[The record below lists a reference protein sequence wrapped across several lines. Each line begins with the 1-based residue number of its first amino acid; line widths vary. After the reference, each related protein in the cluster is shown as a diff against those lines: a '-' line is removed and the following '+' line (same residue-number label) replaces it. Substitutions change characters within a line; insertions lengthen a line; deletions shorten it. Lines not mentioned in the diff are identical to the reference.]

1 MSDNEYPAIA
11 VGGANVYWT
20 TSTSLMSVPIHG
32 GTPVT
37 VASQSYPV
45 AVAADAANVY
55 YTSLMDGEQNGIVL
69 QQPAAG
75 GAVITLGTGQYYPNS
90 VVVDGSNVYWTT
102 GAGGAGTVVSAPIG
116 GGTPVTLAASQAEP
130 ASLAANSTTLFW
142 VNYGDGSIHSVPK

>member
-1 MSDNEYPAIA
+1 
-11 VGGANVYWT
+11 
-20 TSTSLMSVPIHG
+20 MSVPIHG

-37 VASQSYPV
+37 VASQTYPV
-45 AVAADAANVY
+45 AVVADATNVY
-55 YTSLMDGEQNGIVL
+55 YTSIRDGEQNGLVL

-75 GAVITLGTGQYYPNS
+75 GTVITLGTGQYYPNS
-90 VVVDGSNVYWTT
+90 VVVDGTNVYWTT

-116 GGTPVTLAASQAEP
+116 GGTPVTLAESQAEP